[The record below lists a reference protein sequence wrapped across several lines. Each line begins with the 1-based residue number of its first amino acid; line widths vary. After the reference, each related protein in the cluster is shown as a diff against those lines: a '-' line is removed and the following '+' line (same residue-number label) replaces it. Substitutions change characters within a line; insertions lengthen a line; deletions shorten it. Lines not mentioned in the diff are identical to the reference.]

1 MFALFNKTK
10 MLRFARFATG
20 AKVVQPVVV
29 HQPSNSDLFWRNMM
43 HKY

>member
-20 AKVVQPVVV
+20 AKVVQPVVT
-29 HQPSNSDLFWRNMM
+29 HQTSNPDLFWRDTM